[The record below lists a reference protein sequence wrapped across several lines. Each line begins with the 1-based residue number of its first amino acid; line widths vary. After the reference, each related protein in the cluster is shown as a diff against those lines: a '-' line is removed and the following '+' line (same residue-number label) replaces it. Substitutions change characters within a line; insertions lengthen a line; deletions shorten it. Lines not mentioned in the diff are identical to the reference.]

1 MILAD
6 VRSYLAE
13 RGRAP
18 LADLCNRFGVEP
30 DALRPMLQ
38 MWERKGRLRRLD
50 AGPACGGCCGCGDTA
65 PEIYEWVQQG

>member
-6 VRSYLAE
+6 VRSYLEE

-18 LADLCNRFGVEP
+18 LTDLCTRFSVEA

-38 MWERKGRLRRLD
+38 MWERKGRVRRLE
-50 AGPACGGCCGCGDTA
+50 AGTASCNGCCGCGST
-65 PEIYEWVQQG
+65 PEVYEWVKRG